1 MNILITGGLGHI
13 GTHLLKSIN
22 KIRNLNKVYIIDNNS
37 NNRINSIFNYKLKNL
52 NLILDDLSD
61 KTCFKKIKHKIDVII
76 HLASI
81 TDAESSVK
89 NKKKVFNNNY
99 KSFLNIVQFS
109 RVNKCKLIHISST
122 SVYGSNESLVD
133 EDCTELRP
141 QSPYAEVKLLEENHL
156 KKIKKINYVTLRFGT
171 IVGYSM
177 GMRFHTAVN
186 KFCYHAIMGK
196 PITVWK
202 TAMDQYRPYLSLDD
216 AFTTLKYIIEK
227 NYFDNKIHN
236 VCSNNY
242 TVRQIISFIKKY
254 KKKFFIKF
262 TNSKIMNQLSYK
274 VITKNDL
281 MKNIKLKGEIQT
293 DIKKI
298 FDSFKAVY

>member
-1 MNILITGGLGHI
+1 M
-13 GTHLLKSIN
+13 
-22 KIRNLNKVYIIDNNS
+22 
-37 NNRINSIFNYKLKNL
+37 
-52 NLILDDLSD
+52 SD

-109 RVNKCKLIHISST
+109 RDNKCKLIHISST

>member
-109 RVNKCKLIHISST
+109 RDNKCKLIHISST

-141 QSPYAEVKLLEENHL
+141 QSPYAEVKLLEENYL
-156 KKIKKINYVTLRFGT
+156 KKMKKINYITLRFGT

-186 KFCYHAIMGK
+186 KFCYHTIMNK

-202 TAMDQYRPYLSLDD
+202 TAIDQYRPYLSLDD
-216 AFTTLKYIIEK
+216 AFKTLKYIIEK

-242 TVRQIISFIKKY
+242 TVRQIISLIKKN
-254 KKKFFIKF
+254 KNIISVKF

-274 VITKNDL
+274 VISKNNL
-281 MKNIKLKGEIQT
+281 MKKIRLKGEIKS

-298 FDSFKAVY
+298 FDSLKAIN

>member
-99 KSFLNIVQFS
+99 KSFLNIV
-109 RVNKCKLIHISST
+109 
-122 SVYGSNESLVD
+122 
-133 EDCTELRP
+133 
-141 QSPYAEVKLLEENHL
+141 
-156 KKIKKINYVTLRFGT
+156 
-171 IVGYSM
+171 
-177 GMRFHTAVN
+177 
-186 KFCYHAIMGK
+186 
-196 PITVWK
+196 
-202 TAMDQYRPYLSLDD
+202 
-216 AFTTLKYIIEK
+216 
-227 NYFDNKIHN
+227 
-236 VCSNNY
+236 
-242 TVRQIISFIKKY
+242 
-254 KKKFFIKF
+254 
-262 TNSKIMNQLSYK
+262 
-274 VITKNDL
+274 
-281 MKNIKLKGEIQT
+281 
-293 DIKKI
+293 
-298 FDSFKAVY
+298 